1 MSASAKQAATI
12 ASLKGT
18 LKAMQRRDQAATKR
32 RFAASRRPGNSSAG
46 PSSSSATFP
55 GGSSFDNKRPYTLEN
70 DEFIVNVDSSLKFKV
85 SSYSVNPGQ
94 SALFPWLSVMAKN
107 YEKYSFEY
115 LEFYFRPRVSG
126 YAAAGQRGQ
135 VIMSFDYDASD
146 VPPTS
151 KQQMEATHPHTD
163 DMPYKEQR
171 LKLSP
176 NDLTPKEGK
185 FVRPGLQP
193 TNTDIKTYDAGLLHV
208 ATEGMEVEAFIG
220 ELRVR
225 YKVHLRVPVMEALD
239 NFKPSK
245 FIAVAHGHNDGVTG
259 NFYLDHVSGSE
270 PISPNNLSLVA
281 NDDGSIG
288 LPTGQYWIDVNV
300 NFNTVDSSPLTTII
314 LSQILP
320 GPALEQHYTKQ
331 KLEVQSA
338 GITGNTL
345 AGRFLFTSRS
355 DDPTQYTNKFQLD
368 CSLTGNADVIT
379 TTMITLL

>member
-1 MSASAKQAATI
+1 
-12 ASLKGT
+12 
-18 LKAMQRRDQAATKR
+18 MQRRDQAATKR
-32 RFAASRRPGNSSAG
+32 RYAASRRPGNSSAG
-46 PSSSSATFP
+46 PSSSSSTFP
-55 GGSSFDNKRPYTLEN
+55 GGSSYDNKRPYILEN
-70 DEFIVNVDSSLKFKV
+70 DEFITNVDSSLDFKV

-94 SALFPWLSVMAKN
+94 LAVFPWLSVMAKN
-107 YEKYSFEY
+107 YEKYSFEH

-126 YAAAGQRGQ
+126 YATAGQRGQ

-176 NDLTPKEGK
+176 GELTPKEGK
-185 FVRPGLQP
+185 YVRPGLQP
-193 TNTDIKTYDAGLLHV
+193 TNTDIKTYDAGVLHV
-208 ATEGMEVEAFIG
+208 ATDGMDVVAFIG

-245 FIAVAHGHNDGVTG
+245 FITVAHGKNDGVTG
-259 NFYLDHVSGSE
+259 NFTLDLDNLFKPNYLSAVS
-270 PISPNNLSLVA
+270 NH
-281 NDDGSIG
+281 DGSIG

-300 NFNTVDSSPLTTII
+300 NFNTADSNPLTTVVID
-314 LSQILP
+314 QILP
-320 GPALEQHYTKQ
+320 PGALEEHYTKQ
-331 KLEVQSA
+331 KLEVQAA

-345 AGRFLFTSRS
+345 VGRFLFTSRS
-355 DDPTQYTNKFQLD
+355 DDPARYTNKFQLD
-368 CSLTGNADVIT
+368 CSLTGLANVIST
-379 TTMITLL
+379 IMITLL